1 MSDLEILSNVIGR
14 LDSISV
20 PVQYTEQ
27 ITIPLINAN
36 NLLKQ
41 LYKAIVDQL
50 KAKEEPKPESK
61 DDLQIT
67 SIEPVDE
74 NEVPQDAEELK

>member
-1 MSDLEILSNVIGR
+1 MSDLEVLSNVIGR

-36 NLLKQ
+36 NMLKQ

-50 KAKEEPKPESK
+50 KKKEEEQPEVTE
-61 DDLQIT
+61 DDIQIGNV
-67 SIEPVDE
+67 EVV
-74 NEVPQDAEELK
+74 NEIPQDAEELN